1 MSLTAYK
8 ATSLGMTAL
17 KRLLGLKL
25 RVSGTENIDNR
36 TTLFVANHF
45 TRVETFLIPHVIYEY
60 AGRQVRSLGT
70 HSVFKGLFGRYF
82 EALGGMSTRHPRRNR
97 TIIKELM
104 AGDSD
109 WIIYPEGGLIK
120 NKQLVHRGSGAAEAH
135 APGARRP
142 APHGGRHA
150 RPQGP
155 DVQAALPGGVRRG

>member
-8 ATSLGMTAL
+8 ATSLSMSVL

-70 HSVFKGLFGRYF
+70 HSVF
-82 EALGGMSTRHPRRNR
+82 ATR
-97 TIIKELM
+97 
-104 AGDSD
+104 
-109 WIIYPEGGLIK
+109 
-120 NKQLVHRGSGAAEAH
+120 GAT
-135 APGARRP
+135 
-142 APHGGRHA
+142 
-150 RPQGP
+150 GP
-155 DVQAALPGGVRRG
+155 SSRS

>member
-1 MSLTAYK
+1 
-8 ATSLGMTAL
+8 MTVL

-82 EALGGMSTRHPRRNR
+82 EALGGASPT
-97 TIIKELM
+97 
-104 AGDSD
+104 
-109 WIIYPEGGLIK
+109 
-120 NKQLVHRGSGAAEAH
+120 GSSI
-135 APGARRP
+135 
-142 APHGGRHA
+142 
-150 RPQGP
+150 
-155 DVQAALPGGVRRG
+155 RRGASSRTRSWSTAAG